1 MKKTIRYML
10 LAIGLVL
17 ILTGCGTRETQNTPD
32 TDGTN
37 GAEGTRNPQ
46 GPGDAAGSGRQ
57 DNSLDVYSA
66 VVRLPLQV
74 ETPANALEGGGSRLF
89 LGDAGAYYFKK
100 HLFENV
106 AECWDEL
113 SYVTAEGQTGS
124 QNFDRENQVWDI
136 GPVVGQDHY
145 VTFEAQALEGGE
157 DYRYYLMER
166 DGSHEPLG
174 EFSLD
179 FLGESD
185 FSQVIMSL
193 SCFAV
198 DQAGVV
204 HLVQHTQ
211 EAWQYL
217 LASKEGEILAE
228 YAMEEGNIGGLVPLY
243 DGRVAFWVTNGNGIG
258 ASLQKSLQYMDRETG
273 RPVLL
278 AAPEEDVYCL
288 TLLDEKTLL
297 YADPEGVYRSGL
309 SGKDPELLYHWMD
322 HGIAV
327 QEVPAI
333 QADEEG
339 QIALIYKEAGAYQYL
354 CLNPTTEEVEIREI
368 TMAVSP
374 YRMSVYQPLVVAFN
388 KQYPGYHI
396 TLKSDYE
403 ETALLTELIAGSGPV
418 LLDTRLTGFEEQEK
432 LWEPLDTVMEQAG
445 ILEELQPSVLEM
457 GKIKGTLYGIVTDF
471 RLRTLVTGD
480 PDLKDWDYAAFLQS
494 IEDRPGLEAIF
505 NFYGGDYGG
514 YFIMSILSHG
524 LEDAYFLDG
533 ETGTTDFDSREFRR
547 ALELAKRYCVRE
559 EGVSPGR
566 SLLEGKV
573 LCNELY
579 INKPEDLA
587 LYRVCYGQ
595 DANYIGY
602 PTKDG
607 STHFLESGGSP
618 LAVRRTATQEEK
630 EVAFAF
636 INLCL
641 SYEGQTQAA
650 KDLNF
655 GLSVRRDVLEEQI
668 AAMNED
674 TMVHVSGFDGIT
686 LGDDLDVERD
696 RKTLLD
702 MMQTARSL
710 QYFPL
715 ELRSIMFEELEQY
728 FSGAITEDMLIDHLE
743 SRVGLYLGER
753 N

>member
-1 MKKTIRYML
+1 MKKTISYIL
-10 LAIGLVL
+10 LTVIFVL
-17 ILTGCGTRETQNTPD
+17 ALGGCGTKETQNYD
-32 TDGTN
+32 RTDGT
-37 GAEGTRNPQ
+37 EGTGNPQ
-46 GPGDAAGSGRQ
+46 GAGDDKNPGRQ
-57 DNSLDVYSA
+57 DNSLDAYSA
-66 VVRLPLQV
+66 VVRRPLQV
-74 ETPANALEGGGSRLF
+74 EAPANALAGGGSRIF
-89 LGDAGAYYFKK
+89 LGDTGAYYFKK

-106 AECWDEL
+106 EECWDEL
-113 SYVTAEGQTGS
+113 SCVTVEGQKVS
-124 QNFDRENQVWDI
+124 QRFDRENQVWDV
-136 GPVVGQDHY
+136 GPVAGLDHY
-145 VTFEAQALEGGE
+145 VTFEAETLEGE
-157 DYRYYLMER
+157 EYRYFLMER
-166 DGSHEPLG
+166 DGNHEPLG
-174 EFSLD
+174 EFPLN
-179 FLGESD
+179 FPGESD

-198 DQAGVV
+198 DHSGVV
-204 HLVQHTQ
+204 HLVRHTQ

-217 LASKEGEILAE
+217 LVSKDGEILVE
-228 YAMEEGNIGGLVPLY
+228 YVMEEGNIGGLVPLY
-243 DGRVAFWVTNGNGIG
+243 DGRVAFWTTNGNGIG
-258 ASLQKSLQYMDRETG
+258 ASLQMSLQYMDAETG

-288 TLLDEKTLL
+288 TLLDENTLL
-297 YADPEGVYRSGL
+297 YADPEGVYHSGL
-309 SGKDPELLYHWMD
+309 SGKNPELLYRWID

-339 QIALIYKEAGAYQYL
+339 KISLLYKDAEKYHYL
-354 CLNPTTEEVEIREI
+354 RLEPTTEEVEICEI

-374 YRMSVYQPLVVAFN
+374 MRMSSYQPLVVAFN

-403 ETALLTELIAGSGPV
+403 QTALLTELIAGNGPV

-432 LWEPLDTVMEQAG
+432 LWEPLDTIMEQSG
-445 ILEELQPSVLEM
+445 MMEELQTSVLEM
-457 GKIKGTLYGIVTDF
+457 GKINGTLYGIVTDF

-480 PDLKDWDYAAFLQS
+480 PDLKDWDYAAFLQC
-494 IEDRPGLEAIF
+494 IEDRPELEAIF

-547 ALELAKRYCVRE
+547 VLELAKRYCVRE

-573 LCNELY
+573 LCNELN

-636 INLCL
+636 ISLCL
-641 SYEGQTQAA
+641 SYEGQSQAA

-674 TMVHVSGFDGIT
+674 TMVYVSGFDGIT
-686 LGDDLDVERD
+686 LGNDLDIERD

-702 MMQTARSL
+702 MVATARPL
-710 QYFPL
+710 KYFPV

-728 FSGAITEDMLIDHLE
+728 FSGAISQDMVIDHLE
-743 SRVGLYLGER
+743 SRVGVYLGER
-753 N
+753 NYKQ